1 MIIYRDGSRFYALIS
16 NAGVKM
22 PRLLIA
28 DDDIELCGLL
38 RQYFALEAIAIEA
51 VHDGNAV
58 LPALQQSQFDLLIL
72 DIMLPGQQ
80 GLDVLRQVRRSMS
93 IPVLM
98 LTARGEEMDRIIGL
112 ELGADDYLAKPSSPR
127 ELVARVRSILRRS
140 QITQEESMNVS
151 VLRVS
156 DLELNPATRQV
167 FCAGQKLELT
177 GAEFAVLHEL
187 LKSSGQVIDKGDLF
201 QKALGRRLQAFDRSL
216 DMHISNLRKKL
227 GTHAN
232 GEARITAVRG
242 SGYVLTLPGKL

>member
-1 MIIYRDGSRFYALIS
+1 
-16 NAGVKM
+16 M

-28 DDDIELCGLL
+28 DDDVELCNLL
-38 RQYFALEAIAIEA
+38 RQYFDMEGMVLEA

-58 LPALQQSQFDLLIL
+58 LPALQQSSFDLLIL

-80 GLDVLRQVRRSMS
+80 GLDVLRQVRRSDT

-112 ELGADDYLAKPSSPR
+112 ELGADDYLPKPSSPR

-140 QITQEESMNVS
+140 QIAHEDKQGAA
-151 VLRVS
+151 VLRVA

-167 FCAGQKLELT
+167 FCGGQKIVLT
-177 GAEFAVLHEL
+177 GAEFSVLQEL
-187 LKSSGQVIDKGDLF
+187 LRSPGQIIDKSELF
-201 QKALGRRLQAFDRSL
+201 QRALGRRLQAFDRSL

-227 GTHAN
+227 GTHPD

-242 SGYVLTLPGKL
+242 AGYVLTLAGKA

>member
-1 MIIYRDGSRFYALIS
+1 
-16 NAGVKM
+16 M

-28 DDDIELCGLL
+28 DDDVELCNLL
-38 RQYFALEAIAIEA
+38 RQYFDMEGMTLEA

-58 LPALQQSQFDLLIL
+58 LPALQQSSFDLLIL

-80 GLDVLRQVRRSMS
+80 GLDVLRQVRRSNT

-112 ELGADDYLAKPSSPR
+112 ELGADDYLPKPSSPR

-140 QITQEESMNVS
+140 QITQEDKQGAS
-151 VLRVS
+151 VLRLA

-167 FCAGQKLELT
+167 FCAGQKIVLT
-177 GAEFAVLHEL
+177 GAEFSVLQEL
-187 LKSSGQVIDKGDLF
+187 LGSPGQIINKSDLF
-201 QKALGRRLQAFDRSL
+201 QRALGRRLKAFDRSL

-227 GTHAN
+227 GTHPD
-232 GEARITAVRG
+232 GDARISSVRG
-242 SGYVLTLPGKL
+242 AGYVLTLVGKT

>member
-1 MIIYRDGSRFYALIS
+1 
-16 NAGVKM
+16 M

-28 DDDIELCGLL
+28 DDDVELCNLL
-38 RQYFALEAIAIEA
+38 RQYFDMEGMVLEA

-58 LPALQQSQFDLLIL
+58 LPALQQSSFDLLIL

-80 GLDVLRQVRRSMS
+80 GLDVLRQVRRSDT

-112 ELGADDYLAKPSSPR
+112 ELGADDYLPKPSSPR

-140 QITQEESMNVS
+140 QIAHEDKQGAA
-151 VLRVS
+151 VLRVA

-167 FCAGQKLELT
+167 FCAGQKIVLT
-177 GAEFAVLHEL
+177 GAEFSVLQEL
-187 LKSSGQVIDKGDLF
+187 LRSPGQIIDKSELF
-201 QKALGRRLQAFDRSL
+201 QRALGRRLQAFDRSL

-227 GTHAN
+227 GAHPD

-242 SGYVLTLPGKL
+242 AGYVLTLAGKA

>member
-1 MIIYRDGSRFYALIS
+1 
-16 NAGVKM
+16 M

-28 DDDIELCGLL
+28 DDDVELCSLL
-38 RQYFALEAIAIEA
+38 RQYFEMEGMVLEA
-51 VHDGNAV
+51 VHDGNEV
-58 LPALQQSQFDLLIL
+58 LAALQQTPFDLLIL

-80 GLDVLRQVRRSMS
+80 GLDVLRQVRRSDA

-112 ELGADDYLAKPSSPR
+112 ELGADDYLPKPSSPR

-140 QITQEESMNVS
+140 QITQEDKQGAS
-151 VLRVS
+151 VLRLA

-167 FCAGQKLELT
+167 FCAGQKITLT
-177 GAEFAVLHEL
+177 GAEFSVLHEL
-187 LKSSGQVIDKGDLF
+187 LKSRGQIIDKNDLF

-227 GTHAN
+227 GPHSN

-242 SGYVLTLPGKL
+242 AGYVLPLPGKA